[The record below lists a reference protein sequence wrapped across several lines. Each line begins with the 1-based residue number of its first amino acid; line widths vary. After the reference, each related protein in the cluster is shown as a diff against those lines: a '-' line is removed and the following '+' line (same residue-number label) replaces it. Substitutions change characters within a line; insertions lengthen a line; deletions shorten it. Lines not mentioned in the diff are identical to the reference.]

1 MARKGAVLAALIL
14 LPCCATNQVV
24 TEGPPIPVD
33 GRTLLD
39 DYVMAHGFAAGR
51 VLSPGVDR
59 KTVLAIVSLDRNALL
74 ALSLSAANPTSGPAA
89 ARARDAIVMLTSFVA
104 QSSVPAGR
112 T

>member
-1 MARKGAVLAALIL
+1 MQAVLASVL
-14 LPCCATNQVV
+14 LLSSCATSGVV
-24 TEGPPIPVD
+24 TAGPPIPLD

-74 ALSLSAANPTSGPAA
+74 ALSLSAANPTSEPAA
-89 ARARDAIVMLTSFVA
+89 SRARDAIATLTTFVA
-104 QSSVPAGR
+104 RSSVVEEKS
-112 T
+112 